1 MQKRYVI
8 EIILDTE
15 TAKVI
20 DGSINTGLY
29 NRTEFAS
36 EFDPATIKDTA
47 LYIKEELE
55 NECKAF

>member
-1 MQKRYVI
+1 MQKRFVI

-15 TAKVI
+15 TGRVI
-20 DGSINTGLY
+20 DGSINTGMY

-36 EFDPATIKDTA
+36 EFDTASIQETA

-55 NECKAF
+55 NELR

>member
-1 MQKRYVI
+1 MIMQKRFVI

-15 TAKVI
+15 TGKVI

-36 EFDPATIKDTA
+36 EFDPASISETV

-55 NECKAF
+55 NEL